1 MMRCFL
7 KPKKDALKG
16 AKKALK
22 LKKSSLK
29 PKNDDLKMKGNAKKV
44 TLKIHSLAKFT
55 ALKYLRRTQNA
66 TRRPGRATATSPGQS
81 DQGERHPGGEAH
93 PERTP
98 LEGAKAHSV
107 CFFAF
112 ALCLSSVSDRWFR
125 AQSMRAGY
133 PGCRLA
139 SLTLPWA
146 SGSLPRWGAPCGL
159 DSFNV
164 KMFRS
169 SDVQKFRSSEEG
181 F

>member
-7 KPKKDALKG
+7 K
-16 AKKALK
+16 
-22 LKKSSLK
+22 LKKSGLK
-29 PKNDDLKMKGNAKKV
+29 PKNDALKTKGNAKKV

-55 ALKYLRRTQNA
+55 ALKYLRRTQNV

-81 DQGERHPGGEAH
+81 DQGERHPGCEAH

-98 LEGAKAHSV
+98 LEGAKAHSI

-112 ALCLSSVSDRWFR
+112 ALTERNPCGRVT
-125 AQSMRAGY
+125 QGV
-133 PGCRLA
+133 
-139 SLTLPWA
+139 
-146 SGSLPRWGAPCGL
+146 GSLPPLGRTVRM
-159 DSFNV
+159 DSFSV

-169 SDVQKFRSSEEG
+169 SDVLKFRSSEEG